1 MIIMDVPNY
10 QQLLAEQYEENARNL
25 LVHPN
30 DYEED
35 DVNEYE
41 EEDYDVKD
49 VPDKEEFN
57 RIQERHDVKNVITP
71 KQPFDDKSK
80 LSVRYNKD
88 VQNLIINVDS
98 RFRNA
103 INATPQSNPII
114 NPQTSTNFMFRTSR
128 IYKNIISAKL
138 TSLEFPNTFKTFS
151 ASRGNTTFNVTVG
164 STTAILTLGDGN
176 YLLSGSTQVIDYDL
190 IKADLALQLTTAFP
204 AETFAVTYTNNRI
217 TISNGNA
224 FSLVFA
230 YPSSVPRLGLVSS
243 SLYNGLGTYL
253 GYLNY
258 SYTGSTSYTA
268 EVAPQLIGDAYIY
281 LSINDW
287 NNVEHQDLNQSN
299 FTAFIKILL
308 LNGKNQMV
316 FDTITSNT
324 TSKIYHFTQPVNI
337 NNLQI
342 QFVDAF
348 GVIIDLDNANV
359 SMTLEFQQ
367 VLNAALYEKM
377 REL

>member
-1 MIIMDVPNY
+1 MDVPNY

-25 LVHPN
+25 LIYPN

-35 DVNEYE
+35 DVDEHAQ
-41 EEDYDVKD
+41 EDYDLKD

-57 RIQERHDVKNVITP
+57 RVQERHDLKNVITP

-88 VQNLIINVDS
+88 VQNIVINVDS

-103 INATPQSNPII
+103 INATSSSNPII
-114 NPQTSTNFMFRTSR
+114 NPQTSTNFTFRTSR

-151 ASRGNTTFNVTVG
+151 ASRGNTIFNVTVG
-164 STTAILTLGDGN
+164 STTATLTIGDGN
-176 YLLSGSTQVIDYDL
+176 YLLSGSSQIIDYDL
-190 IKADLALQLTTAFP
+190 IRADLALQLTTAFP
-204 AETFAVTYTNNRI
+204 LESFLVTFASNRI
-217 TISNGNA
+217 TISNGNP
-224 FSLVFA
+224 FSLIFA
-230 YPSSVPRLGLVSS
+230 SPTTVPNLGLVSS

-253 GYLNY
+253 GFLNY
-258 SYTGSTSYTA
+258 SYTGLTSYTA

-287 NNVEHQDLNQSN
+287 NNIEHQDLNQTN

-308 LNGKNQMV
+308 LNGKDQMI
-316 FDTITSNT
+316 FDTSTNNT
-324 TSKIYHFTQPVNI
+324 TSKVYHFTQPVNV

-342 QFVDAF
+342 QFIDAF

-367 VLNAALYEKM
+367 VLNSALYEKM
-377 REL
+377 REI

>member
-1 MIIMDVPNY
+1 MDVPNY

-25 LVHPN
+25 LVYQHE
-30 DYEED
+30 YED
-35 DVNEYE
+35 DDVDEHAQ
-41 EEDYDVKD
+41 EDYDVKD
-49 VPDKEEFN
+49 LPDKEEFN
-57 RIQERHDVKNVITP
+57 RVQERHDLKNVITP
-71 KQPFDDKSK
+71 KPFDDKSK

-88 VQNLIINVDS
+88 VQNIVINVDS

-103 INATPQSNPII
+103 INATPSSSPII

-128 IYKNIISAKL
+128 TYKNIISAKL

-151 ASRGNTTFNVTVG
+151 ASRGNTAFNITVG
-164 STTAILTLGDGN
+164 STTKTLLIGDGN

-190 IKADLALQLTTAFP
+190 IRADLALQLTTEFP
-204 AETFAVTYTNNRI
+204 LETFSVTFTNNRI
-217 TISNGNA
+217 TILNGNP
-224 FSLVFA
+224 FTLTFA
-230 YPSSVPRLGLVSS
+230 TPTSISNLGLVSS

-253 GYLNY
+253 GFLNY

-287 NNVEHQDLNQSN
+287 NSIEHQDLNQTN

-308 LNGKNQMV
+308 LNGKDQMV
-316 FDTITSNT
+316 FDTTTSNT
-324 TSKIYHFTQPVNI
+324 TTKIYHFTQPVNV

-342 QFVDAF
+342 QFLDAF

-367 VLNAALYEKM
+367 VLNSALYEKM
-377 REL
+377 RDI

>member
-1 MIIMDVPNY
+1 MDVPNY

-25 LVHPN
+25 LVYQHE
-30 DYEED
+30 YEED
-35 DVNEYE
+35 DVDEHAQ
-41 EEDYDVKD
+41 EDYDLKD
-49 VPDKEEFN
+49 VPDKDEFN
-57 RIQERHDVKNVITP
+57 RVQERHDLKNVIAP

-88 VQNLIINVDS
+88 VQNIVINIDS

-103 INATPQSNPII
+103 INATPTSNPII
-114 NPQTSTNFMFRTSR
+114 NPQTSTNFLFRTSR
-128 IYKNIISAKL
+128 LYKNIVSVKL
-138 TSLEFPNTFKTFS
+138 SSLEFPNTFKTFS
-151 ASRGNTTFNVTVG
+151 QARGNTAFNITVG
-164 STTAILTLGDGN
+164 STTKTLLIGDGN

-190 IKADLALQLTTAFP
+190 IRADLALQLTTAFP
-204 AETFAVTYTNNRI
+204 SESFSVTYASNRI
-217 TISNGNA
+217 TISNGNS
-224 FSLVFA
+224 FSLIFA
-230 YPSSVPRLGLVSS
+230 SPTSISNLGLVSS

-253 GYLNY
+253 GFLNY
-258 SYTGSTSYTA
+258 SYTGLTSYTA

-287 NNVEHQDLNQSN
+287 NNVEHQDLNQTN

-308 LNGKNQMV
+308 LNGKNLMV

-342 QFVDAF
+342 QFIDAF
-348 GVIIDLDNANV
+348 GTIIDLDNANV

-367 VLNAALYEKM
+367 VLNSALYEKM
-377 REL
+377 RDL